1 MPNPTAS
8 VQESESFVNKLV
20 AVGISN
26 IAYLRGFFP
35 KRVYFDSQI
44 EGVSLKILRDDGTCP
59 AAAKLVAW
67 LKSAFDSLDKKYVSQ
82 YGFCTLK

>member
-20 AVGISN
+20 AVGIAN
-26 IAYLRGFFP
+26 IAYLRGLFP
-35 KRVYFDSQI
+35 MTVYVDRQL

-59 AAAKLVAW
+59 VAAQLVAW
-67 LKSAFDSLDKKYVSQ
+67 LKSAFDTLNKKYVSH
-82 YGFCTLK
+82 YGFFIL